1 MERVLER
8 LKALLPEADEDLLKF
23 VAEAAVRQILNYIN
37 HDELPQ
43 ELETAAVLISRA
55 YWSAAGFDGSA
66 QTVTAVKRGD
76 VQTSFAV
83 GSGSSGSA
91 GTFNLGNDNGD
102 FFGWKTVLNEYRK
115 LRW

>member
-8 LKALLPEADEDLLKF
+8 LKALLPEADENLLAF
-23 VAEAAVRQILNYIN
+23 AAEAAVRQILNYIN

-55 YWSAAGFDGSA
+55 YWSAAGFDGSTQA
-66 QTVTAVKRGD
+66 VTAVKRGD
-76 VQTSFAV
+76 VQTNFGAEKTV
-83 GSGSSGSA
+83 ADLSG
-91 GTFNLGNDNGD
+91 NG
-102 FFGWKTVLNEYRK
+102 FFGYRAMLDPFRK